1 MTPRLTTYQKRESQ
15 SSPSSMIFSLFQ
27 LANRA
32 NKERV
37 FGPFAILK
45 RDEPRPAAGDA
56 DRKRSIF
63 ATNLK
68 LRKQNPM
75 NVNLNRV
82 SSMVPGR
89 TSPFQFEEKQNIE
102 RPERS
107 MSHAVRFF
115 DLSSQNKS
123 GVSKKED

>member
-1 MTPRLTTYQKRESQ
+1 
-15 SSPSSMIFSLFQ
+15 MIFSLFQ

-32 NKERV
+32 HKDRV

-45 RDEPRPAAGDA
+45 RNEEPRPAAGDA

-63 ATNLK
+63 TTDLK
-68 LRKQNPM
+68 LRRQNPM
-75 NVNLNRV
+75 VDLNRV
-82 SSMVPGR
+82 ASMAPGK
-89 TSPFQFEEKQNIE
+89 TSPFQFEEKSNIV

-115 DLSSQNKS
+115 DLSS
-123 GVSKKED
+123 